1 MLEEMG
7 ALKNNETWE
16 IVDFPKGKKLVSS
29 NWIFIIKHKATK
41 SLERYKVRL
50 VPRGF
55 TKTYEIYC

>member
-16 IVDFPKGKKLVSS
+16 IVDFPKGKKLVSC
-29 NWIFIIKHKATK
+29 NWIFIIKHKANK

-50 VPRGF
+50 APRGF